1 MNTGKAIHNLEEG
14 VVAQGKKRWLLTT
27 KVPLKDEDDKV
38 FGLVGVSRDITAQK
52 EIAESLRISNE
63 RLNVVSKATNDAIW
77 DWDLNT
83 NDVLWNKAIKFL
95 FGYKDSEVGNTS
107 AWWYEKIHPDD
118 RERVVSKIHHH
129 IVEGIEKWQDEYRF
143 AKADGTYKF
152 VLDRGFILLN
162 NENEPYRM
170 IGAMMDIT
178 DRRKLEAELAEQKLN
193 KQREITEATIQA
205 QEKERSELGKEL
217 HDNINQILST
227 TKLYI
232 DMALTEKDIREEL
245 LQKTYR
251 NISSAIEEIRM
262 LSKSLVPPSLGDI
275 GLKEA
280 VSELIAGLNIS
291 QRIKLTL
298 KTSGIHTV
306 DMPDNIKL
314 MAYRIVQEQVN
325 NIIKHSKATE
335 AEIKLAVSRKLFNI
349 TVRDNGIGF
358 DAKRKSNGIG
368 LSNITSRAELH
379 NGKVEVVSS
388 PGKGCTL
395 KVSLPF

>member
-1 MNTGKAIHNLEEG
+1 MKSDRPA
-14 VVAQGKKRWLLTT
+14 
-27 KVPLKDEDDKV
+27 D
-38 FGLVGVSRDITAQK
+38 
-52 EIAESLRISNE
+52 
-63 RLNVVSKATNDAIW
+63 
-77 DWDLNT
+77 
-83 NDVLWNKAIKFL
+83 
-95 FGYKDSEVGNTS
+95 
-107 AWWYEKIHPDD
+107 WWYEKIHPED

-129 IVEGIEKWQDEYRF
+129 IDEGIEKWQDEYRF
-143 AKADGTYKF
+143 VKADGTYKF

-162 NENEPYRM
+162 NEQKPYRM

-178 DRRKLEAELAEQKLN
+178 ERKKLEAELAEQKIN

-232 DMALTEKDIREEL
+232 DMALTETDIREEL

-280 VSELIAGLNIS
+280 VSELIASLNIS

-298 KTSGIHTV
+298 KTTGMETV

-325 NIIKHSKATE
+325 NIIKHS
-335 AEIKLAVSRKLFNI
+335 RQPQ
-349 TVRDNGIGF
+349 R
-358 DAKRKSNGIG
+358 R
-368 LSNITSRAELH
+368 
-379 NGKVEVVSS
+379 
-388 PGKGCTL
+388 
-395 KVSLPF
+395 